1 MKKLLLRPLLCLVAG
16 LTITTSLFAQWQ
28 NKSFTHQGV
37 LRQYRVYQSPNY
49 NASNPASMV
58 ITLHGLGDNMT
69 NFSGIGMN
77 YIADTAN
84 IIVVVPQAVT
94 DALAGTAWNAGA
106 GFMGYFPN
114 STIDDV
120 HFIGTLMD
128 TIQTNYAINPN
139 RVYVCGFS
147 MGAFMTNRL
156 AIEYSDRFTA
166 FATVSGT
173 FGFGLTDYTPNADIR
188 IAHFHGTADG
198 TVPYAG
204 NASGIGADSL
214 VNFWVNNNQCD
225 PVPQHI
231 ALPDTQNDGYTVD
244 QYIYSNGTDN
254 SSVEFF
260 KVTGADHVWLGPSND
275 IFYTTEIWKFFNK
288 YQALQGAGIEEQ
300 STNPFTI
307 FPNPATDQ
315 LQLASANYNGTISCE
330 LIDLTGKT
338 ILLENVTVANGNASI
353 SLGKANAKAGVY
365 LLKVKNASGEWTNRV
380 VIR

>member
-1 MKKLLLRPLLCLVAG
+1 MKKMLLRLLQSATLCLIAVP
-16 LTITTSLFAQWQ
+16 SFAQWQ
-28 NKSFTHQGV
+28 NKSFTHQGT

-49 NASNPASMV
+49 NPANPASMV

-94 DALAGTAWNAGA
+94 DPLAGTAWNSGA

-114 STIDDV
+114 ATIDDV

-173 FGFGLTDYTPNADIR
+173 IGFGLTDYTPNADVR

-214 VNFWVNNNQCD
+214 VNFWVTNNQCD

-231 ALPDTQNDGYTVD
+231 ALPDSYNDGYTVD

-260 KVTGADHVWLGPSND
+260 KVTGADHVWLGTSND
-275 IFYTTEIWKFFNK
+275 IFYTAEIWKFFNK
-288 YQALQGAGIEEQ
+288 YQALQGAGTKEQ
-300 STNPFTI
+300 TTNPFTVY
-307 FPNPATDQ
+307 PNPATDDVQ
-315 LQLASANYNGTISCE
+315 ISCKEYNGTVDCQ

-338 ILLENVTVANGNASI
+338 VLSEALVLNNGNASL
-353 SLGKANAKAGVY
+353 SLNDTVVNAGVY
-365 LLKVKNASGEWTNRV
+365 LLKMSSANGEWTSRV
-380 VIR
+380 VVK

>member
-1 MKKLLLRPLLCLVAG
+1 MKKMLLLPLLCSA
-16 LTITTSLFAQWQ
+16 TTLIFSTFSSAQWQ
-28 NKSFTHQGV
+28 NKSFTHQGN

-84 IIVVVPQAVT
+84 IIVVVPQAMN
-94 DALAGTAWNAGA
+94 DPLAGTAWNSGA
-106 GFMGYFPN
+106 GFMGYYPN
-114 STIDDV
+114 AAINDV
-120 HFIGTLMD
+120 HFIETLMD

-147 MGAFMTNRL
+147 MGGFMTNRL
-156 AIEYSDRFTA
+156 AIELSDRFTA
-166 FATVSGT
+166 FATVAGT
-173 FGFGLTDYTPNADIR
+173 MGFGLTDYTPNADIR
-188 IAHFHGTADG
+188 IAYFHGTADG

-225 PVPQHI
+225 PVPQHT
-231 ALPDTQNDGYTVD
+231 ALPDTYNDGYTID
-244 QYIYSNGTDN
+244 QYIYSNGIDN
-254 SSVEFF
+254 SSVEFY
-260 KVTGADHVWLGPSND
+260 KVNGADHVWLTPSND

-288 YQALQGAGIEEQ
+288 YQVLEGAGITEQ
-300 STNPFTI
+300 TANPFTVY
-307 FPNPATDQ
+307 PNPATEMMHISSK
-315 LQLASANYNGTISCE
+315 ASNGNVSCE

-338 ILLENVTVANGNASI
+338 VLAESLMLTNGSAAI
-353 SLGKANAKAGVY
+353 SLNESAVKAGVY
-365 LLKVKNASGEWTNRV
+365 LLRMTDENGEWTNRV
-380 VIR
+380 VVR